1 MARRLSQNS
10 KLHMVTT
17 YICKFEFC
25 YKQCAVRTL
34 RGPVAP
40 LLPSSDCESRPI
52 VSLLERLRAPSASEL
67 GRKRK
72 IDANPAHP
80 KGKKRSTRRTV
91 RICSV
96 FSLFSDFFC
105 EEFLENNRAL
115 TGE

>member
-1 MARRLSQNS
+1 M
-10 KLHMVTT
+10 
-17 YICKFEFC
+17 
-25 YKQCAVRTL
+25 
-34 RGPVAP
+34 
-40 LLPSSDCESRPI
+40 
-52 VSLLERLRAPSASEL
+52 SLLERLRAPSASEL